1 MPVPASTITAS
12 PEASGQ
18 PGGDTQASSPHPPS
32 LYLMPV
38 TVIIGAQWGDE
49 GKGKVVDLLAPET
62 DVVARY
68 QGGANAG
75 HTIKWGDNEFVL
87 HLIPSGIFHE
97 GVECV
102 IGNGVVIDPVALMDE
117 IRQVEALG
125 FAVEG
130 RLHISHTAHVIM
142 PYHKRLD
149 EAKERYRDAGAIG
162 TTGRGIGPAYVDKFA
177 RTGIRVVDL
186 LDRDGLR
193 QRLET
198 ALEEKNDLLA
208 KVYGAEPID
217 VDRVVEDYVD
227 FDRRIDPFV
236 TDTTALLHRALADG
250 KRVLAEGAQGSLLDV
265 DHGTYPFVTSS
276 HPTAGGCCTG
286 LGVPPTAVD
295 RVIGIVKAYSTRVG
309 NGPFPTELEDETGE
323 TLRSV
328 GHEFGA
334 TTGRPRRCGWLD
346 LPALAYATRINGFT
360 DLAVTK
366 LDVLAGLGEIQVC
379 TAYEI
384 DGVRTDRFP
393 TDLATLGRAV
403 PVYETLPGF
412 GDVAGANSMD
422 DLPPQARDYLQ
433 FVSDRL
439 GVPVSTVGTGPKR
452 EETIVV

>member
-1 MPVPASTITAS
+1 
-12 PEASGQ
+12 
-18 PGGDTQASSPHPPS
+18 
-32 LYLMPV
+32 MPV
-38 TVIIGAQWGDE
+38 TIVIGAQWGDE
-49 GKGKVVDLLAPET
+49 GKGKVVDLLAPKM

-75 HTIKWGDNEFVL
+75 HTIKWEDKEFVL

-125 FAVEG
+125 FQVEG
-130 RLHISHTAHVIM
+130 RLHISHTAHLIM

-177 RTGIRVVDL
+177 RNGIRVVDL

-193 QRLET
+193 AKLEA

-208 KVYGAEPID
+208 KVYGADRID
-217 VDRVVEDYVD
+217 VDAMVEEYVE

-236 TDTTALLHRALADG
+236 TDTTALLHNALADG
-250 KRVLAEGAQGSLLDV
+250 KTILAEGAQGSLLDV
-265 DHGTYPFVTSS
+265 DHGTYPYVTSS

-286 LGVPPTAVD
+286 LGVPPTSVD

-309 NGPFPTELEDETGE
+309 NGPFPTELTGDLGE
-323 TLRSV
+323 QLRQT
-328 GHEFGA
+328 GGEFGA

-346 LPALAYATRINGFT
+346 LVALGYATRINGFT
-360 DLAVTK
+360 ELAITK
-366 LDVLAGLGEIQVC
+366 LDVLAGLDELKVC
-379 TAYEI
+379 TQYRI
-384 DGVRTDRFP
+384 GDKLTDRFP
-393 TDLATLGRAV
+393 TDLDALSKAE

-412 GDVAGANSMD
+412 GDVTGAETVE
-422 DLPPQARDYLQ
+422 DLPQAAQDYLA
-433 FVSDRL
+433 FVSERL
-439 GVPVSTVGTGPKR
+439 GVRIGTVSTGPKR
-452 EETIVV
+452 EETLVPA